1 MLTKVGPDFY
11 VMCVF
16 ALITCEFL
24 LAFNIWTT
32 IEESK
37 NVKEHMYLDFWI
49 VTKQYCLSGIY
60 ISGNPHATNDV
71 NWQNEILRTSTIKKQ
86 QIQEA

>member
-1 MLTKVGPDFY
+1 
-11 VMCVF
+11 
-16 ALITCEFL
+16 
-24 LAFNIWTT
+24 
-32 IEESK
+32 
-37 NVKEHMYLDFWI
+37 MYLDFWI

-71 NWQNEILRTSTIKKQ
+71 NWQNEILRTSTIKKP